1 MSKLD
6 MKIKIGE
13 VYLRFINYSSA
24 TRYEAIIDSENKDIL
39 ACLDTTHN
47 AFIIN
52 NMINDKIKIVRN
64 RYTDDTLKDITI
76 YTDYTD
82 YKKDVTILAGVIA
95 GLQYNK

>member
-1 MSKLD
+1 M
-6 MKIKIGE
+6 
-13 VYLRFINYSSA
+13 
-24 TRYEAIIDSENKDIL
+24 NKDTL
-39 ACLDTTHN
+39 SCLDTTHN

-64 RYTDDTLKDITI
+64 RYTDGTLKDITI